1 MPTPSGFSS
10 ATLSNTLC
18 GNADLVQA
26 ERQRQPADAAA
37 GDKYGHDT
45 PSILA
50 ASWHGGAAVGN
61 CEKPVAWAGGWTVE
75 DRAVNFRLSS

>member
-10 ATLSNTLC
+10 ATLSNTLR

-37 GDKYGHDT
+37 GDKNGHDT
-45 PSILA
+45 PSMSGMRHRH
-50 ASWHGGAAVGN
+50 ASAAVGN
-61 CEKPVAWAGGWTVE
+61 REGRPIRV
-75 DRAVNFRLSS
+75 RP